1 MQGYKTFSIT
11 ICKDASLEDLDA
23 SMVNVSSGEAWLLDE
38 KLIHLNVFDIKVI
51 LLALRPFVKTS
62 HEHIKLMFD
71 NTTETHCIKKL
82 EHHIQWNAITK
93 T

>member
-1 MQGYKTFSIT
+1 MQRYKIFSIT

-38 KLIHLNVFDIKVI
+38 KRIHLNVFDIKVI

-62 HEHIKLMFD
+62 HEHIKFMFD

-82 EHHIQWNAITK
+82 EYHIQWNAITK

>member
-1 MQGYKTFSIT
+1 MQGDKIFSIT

-62 HEHIKLMFD
+62 HEHIKFMFD
-71 NTTETHCIKKL
+71 HRNPLH
-82 EHHIQWNAITK
+82 
-93 T
+93 

>member
-1 MQGYKTFSIT
+1 MQGYKIFSIT

-62 HEHIKLMFD
+62 HEHIKFMFD
-71 NTTETHCIKKL
+71 HRNPLH
-82 EHHIQWNAITK
+82 
-93 T
+93 

>member
-1 MQGYKTFSIT
+1 MQGYEIFSIT

-62 HEHIKLMFD
+62 HEHIKFMFD
-71 NTTETHCIKKL
+71 HRNPLH
-82 EHHIQWNAITK
+82 
-93 T
+93 